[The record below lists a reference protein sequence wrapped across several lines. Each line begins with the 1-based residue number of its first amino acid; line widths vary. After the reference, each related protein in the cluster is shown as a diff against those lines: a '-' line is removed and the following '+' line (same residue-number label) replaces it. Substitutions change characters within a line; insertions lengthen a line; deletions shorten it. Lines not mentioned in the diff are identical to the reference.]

1 MSSLFDDIFG
11 DDEPTLTVRKRGRRI
26 TPIGEVGGG
35 SETRNSN
42 RQLGRTAGGLESDPN
57 SSNTESKS
65 ALDNPYSDYKDQQLK
80 DLTTNLFSQ
89 LQQDPSN
96 QKNVNALNNVRNE
109 QASRIE
115 KANIEERMDEN
126 PNFTGRMG
134 ADGLSM
140 GRTRGRDITDKNV
153 EYPATSPEDIENVS
167 EATRHS
173 GRVGGQE
180 SVDNTQSIQPGSDNI
195 SRGNAEDVPT
205 YQGVSHITS
214 VVMENIID
222 GVSDILTD
230 YLLKTNNNRRKLQS
244 LNFEIPSEKIPDIT
258 QIQEFVNVLGIAGSI
273 AVDPY
278 SAGIGLL
285 TNIVKSKTDNY
296 LNAQT
301 DVKVANT
308 EFEKQKK
315 IKSIREYRIKNGLV
329 DTHITKNNKSESL
342 VDMAVGYIGYK
353 AQPGSGTK
361 YGGTNY
367 RLTNTGKDKEYSF
380 IRSSVIGPYLILAL
394 VFYKAIHEST
404 LDLNQM
410 HGIVIDVVFKT
421 VIKQLLP
428 ILGLDQ
434 KTIDFG
440 LKVLMKFP
448 QELVKAFQRNIDE
461 KSTVSLEEINKIE
474 MFVEYIKI
482 EYGKTF
488 KGNYFDDVKKLQGKS
503 MDLVG
508 MMNRLHTPHVLH
520 LFAIQIATADDI
532 VWNAQNNQG
541 LFLGLLEL
549 ASIHHRGDQDEA
561 GGSNYNRIL
570 EEETFIIGYVNYN
583 FAIGNTNKKEIRF
596 NKNLNFLNSLEY
608 GIPNN
613 NLISITNLKNKSA
626 LYKDGNNI
634 VVALAGS
641 KLKGRQEKNYIN
653 EDLEANLENI
663 AGSPD
668 FFLSEKY
675 LESERAVKSALRMVQ
690 KTGGK
695 VTVVGYS
702 LGALTALQLASRYTT
717 INVDAYEPVVGKN
730 AQTDRMFKEIENRRG
745 INIFRVN
752 SSSISQNL
760 TDAQKKHKINVKTI
774 KQKRF
779 SSHSLK
785 NFN

>member
-1 MSSLFDDIFG
+1 MNSLFDDIFG
-11 DDEPTLTVRKRGRRI
+11 DDEPTLTVRPSRKRGRRI
-26 TPIGEVGGG
+26 RPIGEDYDD
-35 SETRNSN
+35 
-42 RQLGRTAGGLESDPN
+42 RQLDSSSVMQPTTLSADDPQTTRDAPTASIFGKTQQQIDKDKDDFILNQNKEVPHGRPH
-57 SSNTESKS
+57 
-65 ALDNPYSDYKDQQLK
+65 LK
-80 DLTTNLFSQ
+80 
-89 LQQDPSN
+89 
-96 QKNVNALNNVRNE
+96 E
-109 QASRIE
+109 E
-115 KANIEERMDEN
+115 KMNEN

-153 EYPATSPEDIENVS
+153 EYPATSPGDIENVS

-244 LNFEIPSEKIPDIT
+244 LNFEIPSQKIPDIT

-315 IKSIREYRIKNGLV
+315 IKSIREYRIENGLV

-367 RLTNTGKDKEYSF
+367 RLTNSGKDKEYSF
-380 IRSSVIGPYLILAL
+380 IRSSVIAPYLILAL

-428 ILGLDQ
+428 LLGLDQ

-448 QELVKAFQRNIDE
+448 QELVKAFQRNIDQ

-549 ASIHHRGDQDEA
+549 ASIHHRGDQDS

-702 LGALTALQLASRYTT
+702 LGGLTALQLASRYTT

-730 AQTDRMFKEIENRRG
+730 AQTDRMFKQLENRRG

-760 TDAQKKHKINVKTI
+760 VDAQKKHKINVKTI